1 MAVLAVQRF
10 VVMSDLPVSKSDE
23 HESIGEQLSW
33 AMGSF
38 GLAPMFGV
46 SSSGLPGKS
55 TSRPGRQLARARR
68 QLLECTPPAPPPS
81 DTPLSLPPALP
92 PATPPD
98 QCDSGTLNDR
108 LLTLGVVL
116 AVALVLQLCAH
127 ILWKHFLNG
136 RYYLHLPLNCANVDG
151 DGKLSRGEQRKALSP
166 PPSPPDKSGAQP
178 NSPQGGARCRSLAS
192 TRSKGS
198 LTNLVRSSK
207 ALLAKKSRP
216 QGLRSGKLAPVP
228 AGAPPL
234 SKVST
239 AKFLLSLNRRPSVVR
254 RGPSC
259 NALASTSSPPD
270 EPAAAAA
277 ATGAA
282 AAAAGVVA
290 AAAAAPPPRSTA
302 APAATAAVA
311 AAAPAPDAEPDAQP
325 NSPQGGARCRSLA
338 STRSKGSLT
347 NLVRSSKALLAKKSR
362 PQGLRSGKLAPV
374 PAGAPPLSKVSTA
387 KFLLSLNRRP
397 SVVRQG
403 PSCNALARARSSRSV
418 PTSSVA
424 SSSVASSS
432 RAEHLGGHDWTA
444 DRDGRATGEDT
455 TEKNQP
461 EVANIRFYPFPSWLR
476 WPTVPLYVCTCCLS
490 GLVQS
495 AFAGFSLCGQNF
507 ISIFPLAIVVVVLV
521 LMWTQ
526 LVVFHC
532 RHRQAMWRSNKQQ
545 PQQPDADKGLDRAQ
559 RWQRGE
565 FAKDKSETCEP
576 ERTERLLAKPLLF
589 FPRCAADAYE
599 SMAVTVL
606 FRCRGDAKHA
616 MAYHMGKLSAQLA
629 VVALASSGTALAEGN
644 SAASSLAISALV
656 MQVGVF
662 WWIVCGRPSV
672 DRMDWL
678 VHAASWGFDS
688 AATALLVFPAWAES
702 NGEEAVFAALLFAL
716 LGMALPMV
724 KLVCDGLR
732 TLYRLMFPRRAMRHA
747 GGQLLDAKDEVDP
760 GCMEREVNAPAMASD
775 ATLAGGS
782 HPDLDTCSSLLSA
795 AAPAPLRPGKEAPS
809 LKAAIRTVQIA
820 QHVHRKHTQRQ
831 QGLLDGWHAPMP
843 EGLPPIRKTTADAFL
858 STLNA
863 AACLDAAA
871 AATAPALNS
880 DLARSAIALFAPSV
894 TASAPAAAPAPGV
907 PRSKMTLKVAAR
919 TVQTTVHMERKLTRK
934 RQGLREGYHL
944 SPPSGLP
951 EGLPE
956 AEPGRLALRG
966 VRHTQ
971 SFDRYLSPTNP
982 RARVSDSGP
991 IQRARQDAEQRHQK
1005 GIDRV

>member
-10 VVMSDLPVSKSDE
+10 VVMSDLTVSKSDE

-68 QLLECTPPAPPPS
+68 QLLKCTPPAPPPS

-116 AVALVLQLCAH
+116 AVALVLQLGAH
-127 ILWKHFLNG
+127 ILWKHVLNG

-166 PPSPPDKSGAQP
+166 PPSPPDESGAQP
-178 NSPQGGARCRSLAS
+178 NSPQGGARRRSLAS

-239 AKFLLSLNRRPSVVR
+239 AKFLSSLNRRPSVVR
-254 RGPSC
+254 R
-259 NALASTSSPPD
+259 
-270 EPAAAAA
+270 
-277 ATGAA
+277 
-282 AAAAGVVA
+282 
-290 AAAAAPPPRSTA
+290 
-302 APAATAAVA
+302 
-311 AAAPAPDAEPDAQP
+311 
-325 NSPQGGARCRSLA
+325 
-338 STRSKGSLT
+338 
-347 NLVRSSKALLAKKSR
+347 
-362 PQGLRSGKLAPV
+362 
-374 PAGAPPLSKVSTA
+374 
-387 KFLLSLNRRP
+387 
-397 SVVRQG
+397 G

-495 AFAGFSLCGQNF
+495 AFAGFSLCSQNF

-532 RHRQAMWRSNKQQ
+532 RHRQAMWRSNEKQ

-662 WWIVCGRPSV
+662 SWIVCGRPSV

-732 TLYRLMFPRRAMRHA
+732 TLYRLMFTRRAMRHA
-747 GGQLLDAKDEVDP
+747 GGQLLDVKDEVDP

-809 LKAAIRTVQIA
+809 LKAAIRTKEAPSLKAAIRTVQIA

-843 EGLPPIRKTTADAFL
+843 EGLPPIRKTTTDAFL

-880 DLARSAIALFAPSV
+880 DLARSAIALFAPSA

-919 TVQTTVHMERKLTRK
+919 TVQTTVHMDRKLTRK

-982 RARVSDSGP
+982 CARVSDSGP

>member
-33 AMGSF
+33 ALGSF

-55 TSRPGRQLARARR
+55 ERASRPGRQLARARR
-68 QLLECTPPAPPPS
+68 QLLACTPPAAPAPPPS

-98 QCDSGTLNDR
+98 QCDSKTLNDR

-116 AVALVLQLCAH
+116 AVVLVLQLGAH
-127 ILWKHFLNG
+127 ILWKRILNG

-166 PPSPPDKSGAQP
+166 PPSPPDESGAAQP
-178 NSPQGGARCRSLAS
+178 NSPQGGARCRALAS

-207 ALLAKKSRP
+207 ALLRKKNRP
-216 QGLRSGKLAPVP
+216 QGLPSGKLAPVP

-234 SKVST
+234 SKVSP
-239 AKFLLSLNRRPSVVR
+239 AKFLASLNQGASVVR
-254 RGPSC
+254 R
-259 NALASTSSPPD
+259 
-270 EPAAAAA
+270 
-277 ATGAA
+277 
-282 AAAAGVVA
+282 
-290 AAAAAPPPRSTA
+290 
-302 APAATAAVA
+302 
-311 AAAPAPDAEPDAQP
+311 
-325 NSPQGGARCRSLA
+325 
-338 STRSKGSLT
+338 
-347 NLVRSSKALLAKKSR
+347 
-362 PQGLRSGKLAPV
+362 
-374 PAGAPPLSKVSTA
+374 
-387 KFLLSLNRRP
+387 
-397 SVVRQG
+397 G

-424 SSSVASSS
+424 SSS
-432 RAEHLGGHDWTA
+432 
-444 DRDGRATGEDT
+444 RATGEVT
-455 TEKNQP
+455 TENNQP
-461 EVANIRFYPFPSWLR
+461 EVAKIRFYPFPSWLR
-476 WPTVPLYVCTCCLS
+476 WPTVPLYVCICCLS

-495 AFAGFSLCGQNF
+495 AFAGFSLCGENL
-507 ISIFPLAIVVVVLV
+507 ISILPLAIVVVVLV

-526 LVVFHC
+526 LVVFHS
-532 RHRQAMWRSNKQQ
+532 RHRQAMWRSNKQQQ

-559 RWQRGE
+559 QWQRGE

-599 SMAVTVL
+599 SVAVTVL

-629 VVALASSGTALAEGN
+629 VIALAASGAALAEGN

-656 MQVGVF
+656 IQVGVF
-662 WWIVCGRPSV
+662 SWIACGRPSV
-672 DRMDWL
+672 DRVDWL

-688 AATALLVFPAWAES
+688 AATALLVFPALAES
-702 NGEEAVFAALLFAL
+702 NSEEAVFAALLFAL

-724 KLVCDGLR
+724 KLLCDSLR
-732 TLYRLMFPRRAMRHA
+732 TLYRLMFPRRA
-747 GGQLLDAKDEVDP
+747 GGQLDAKDEVDP
-760 GCMEREVNAPAMASD
+760 GCMEREVDAPAMASD
-775 ATLAGGS
+775 ATRAGGS
-782 HPDLDTCSSLLSA
+782 HHELDTCSSLLSA
-795 AAPAPLRPGKEAPS
+795 AAPAPSRPGREAPS

-820 QHVHRKHTQRQ
+820 QHVHRKHTQRR
-831 QGLLDGWHAPMP
+831 QGLLDGWHEPMP
-843 EGLPPIRKTTADAFL
+843 EGLPPDGEGLPPIGKTTTASWL
-858 STLNA
+858 STLN
-863 AACLDAAA
+863 DAAA
-871 AATAPALNS
+871 AAAAPALNS
-880 DLARSAIALFAPSV
+880 DLARSTIALFAPSA
-894 TASAPAAAPAPGV
+894 TASAPAAAPAPEV
-907 PRSKMTLKVAAR
+907 QRSKISFKVAAR
-919 TVQTTVHMERKLTRK
+919 TVQTTVHVERKLTRK
-934 RQGLREGYHL
+934 REGLREGYHL
-944 SPPSGLP
+944 PPPSGLP

-966 VRHTQ
+966 VRQAQT
-971 SFDRYLSPTNP
+971 SDRYLSPTTP

-991 IQRARQDAEQRHQK
+991 IQRARQDAEQRRQK

>member
-10 VVMSDLPVSKSDE
+10 VVMSDLPVPKSDE

-33 AMGSF
+33 ALGSF
-38 GLAPMFGV
+38 GLAPMLGV

-55 TSRPGRQLARARR
+55 ERASRPGRQLARARR

-108 LLTLGVVL
+108 LLTLGFVL
-116 AVALVLQLCAH
+116 AVVLVLQLGAH
-127 ILWKHFLNG
+127 ILWKRVLNG
-136 RYYLHLPLNCANVDG
+136 RYYLHLPLNSSNVDG

-166 PPSPPDKSGAQP
+166 TPSPPDEPGAAQP
-178 NSPQGGARCRSLAS
+178 NSPQGGARCRALAS

-207 ALLAKKSRP
+207 ALLRKKNRP
-216 QGLRSGKLAPVP
+216 QGLPSGKLAPVP

-234 SKVST
+234 SKVSP
-239 AKFLLSLNRRPSVVR
+239 AKFLASLDQGPSVVR
-254 RGPSC
+254 R
-259 NALASTSSPPD
+259 
-270 EPAAAAA
+270 
-277 ATGAA
+277 
-282 AAAAGVVA
+282 
-290 AAAAAPPPRSTA
+290 
-302 APAATAAVA
+302 
-311 AAAPAPDAEPDAQP
+311 
-325 NSPQGGARCRSLA
+325 
-338 STRSKGSLT
+338 
-347 NLVRSSKALLAKKSR
+347 
-362 PQGLRSGKLAPV
+362 
-374 PAGAPPLSKVSTA
+374 
-387 KFLLSLNRRP
+387 
-397 SVVRQG
+397 G

-418 PTSSVA
+418 PTSSVT
-424 SSSVASSS
+424 SSSVVSSS
-432 RAEHLGGHDWTA
+432 RAEHLGGHDSTA
-444 DRDGRATGEDT
+444 GRDGRTTVEDT
-455 TEKNQP
+455 TENNQP
-461 EVANIRFYPFPSWLR
+461 GVAKRLEGAVEGPTKTRKQIRFYPFPSWLR
-476 WPTVPLYVCTCCLS
+476 WPTVPLYVCICCLS

-495 AFAGFSLCGQNF
+495 AFAGFSLCGENL
-507 ISIFPLAIVVVVLV
+507 ISILPLAIVVVVLV

-526 LVVFHC
+526 LVVFHS
-532 RHRQAMWRSNKQQ
+532 RHRQAMWRSNKQQQ

-559 RWQRGE
+559 QWQRGE

-606 FRCRGDAKHA
+606 FRCHGDAKHA

-629 VVALASSGTALAEGN
+629 VIALAASGAALAEGN

-656 MQVGVF
+656 IQVGVF
-662 WWIVCGRPSV
+662 SWIVCGRPSV

-688 AATALLVFPAWAES
+688 AATALLVFPALAES
-702 NGEEAVFAALLFAL
+702 NSEEAVFAALLFAL

-724 KLVCDGLR
+724 KLVCDGLDALR

-747 GGQLLDAKDEVDP
+747 GGQLDAKDEVDP
-760 GCMEREVNAPAMASD
+760 GCMEREVDAPAMASD

-782 HPDLDTCSSLLSA
+782 HPDLDTCSSLLPA
-795 AAPAPLRPGKEAPS
+795 AAPAPLRPEKEAPS

-820 QHVHRKHTQRQ
+820 HHVHRKHTQRR
-831 QGLLDGWHAPMP
+831 QGLLDGWHVPMP
-843 EGLPPIRKTTADAFL
+843 EGLPPISKMTADAFL

-871 AATAPALNS
+871 AAPAPALNS
-880 DLARSAIALFAPSV
+880 DLACSTIALFAPSA
-894 TASAPAAAPAPGV
+894 TGGSAPAAAPSPAAAPAPGM
-907 PRSKMTLKVAAR
+907 PRSGKMTLKVAAR
-919 TVQTTVHMERKLTRK
+919 TVQTTVHVERKLTRK
-934 RQGLREGYHL
+934 REGLREGYHL
-944 SPPSGLP
+944 PPPSGLP

-966 VRHTQ
+966 VRQAQT
-971 SFDRYLSPTNP
+971 SDRYLSPTNP

-991 IQRARQDAEQRHQK
+991 IQRARQDAEQRRQK

>member
-23 HESIGEQLSW
+23 HENIGEQLSW

-38 GLAPMFGV
+38 GLAPVLGV
-46 SSSGLPGKS
+46 SSSWLPETSKHI
-55 TSRPGRQLARARR
+55 SRPGRQLARARR

-92 PATPPD
+92 PTPPLD

-116 AVALVLQLCAH
+116 AVALVLQIGAH
-127 ILWKHFLNG
+127 ILWKYILNG
-136 RYYLHLPLNCANVDG
+136 RYYLHLLLNSANVDG
-151 DGKLSRGEQRKALSP
+151 DGKLSREKQQKALSP
-166 PPSPPDKSGAQP
+166 PPSPPDESGAQL
-178 NSPQGGARCRSLAS
+178 NSPQGGGSSRALALA
-192 TRSKGS
+192 RSKGS

-207 ALLAKKSRP
+207 ALLGKQRRQ
-216 QGLRSGKLAPVP
+216 QGLREGKLAPIP

-239 AKFLLSLNRRPSVVR
+239 AKFLSSLSRGSSSVR

-259 NALASTSSPPD
+259 NALA
-270 EPAAAAA
+270 
-277 ATGAA
+277 
-282 AAAAGVVA
+282 
-290 AAAAAPPPRSTA
+290 R
-302 APAATAAVA
+302 
-311 AAAPAPDAEPDAQP
+311 
-325 NSPQGGARCRSLA
+325 
-338 STRSKGSLT
+338 
-347 NLVRSSKALLAKKSR
+347 
-362 PQGLRSGKLAPV
+362 
-374 PAGAPPLSKVSTA
+374 
-387 KFLLSLNRRP
+387 
-397 SVVRQG
+397 
-403 PSCNALARARSSRSV
+403 ARAL
-418 PTSSVA
+418 
-424 SSSVASSS
+424 SSVASSS
-432 RAEHLGGHDWTA
+432 RAEDLRGHDSTA
-444 DRDGRATGEDT
+444 DRDGRTTGDVATEN
-455 TEKNQP
+455 NQP
-461 EVANIRFYPFPSWLR
+461 KIAKRLEVEGPTKSGIQIRFYPFPSWLR
-476 WPTVPLYVCTCCLS
+476 WPTIPLYVCICCLS

-495 AFAGFSLCGQNF
+495 AFASFSLCGQNF
-507 ISIFPLAIVVVVLV
+507 ISILPLVIVVVVLA

-545 PQQPDADKGLDRAQ
+545 PQQPDADKGLDRAL

-656 MQVGVF
+656 MQMGVF
-662 WWIVCGRPSV
+662 SWIVCGRPSV

-688 AATALLVFPAWAES
+688 AATALLVFSAFAES

-724 KLVCDGLR
+724 KLMCDGLR

-747 GGQLLDAKDEVDP
+747 GGQLLDVKDEVDP
-760 GCMEREVNAPAMASD
+760 GCMEREVDAPAMASD

-843 EGLPPIRKTTADAFL
+843 EGLPPIRKTTTDAFL

-880 DLARSAIALFAPSV
+880 DLARSAIALFAPSA